1 MLRIEDLWVSYGHVR
16 ALSGVSLEVK
26 RGAIVSIIGSNGA
39 GKSTLLNAVSG
50 LVKPE
55 KGKIFIWDETGP
67 DTASLLPKEPHRVVR
82 LGVVQVPEG
91 RQIFPG
97 LTVRE
102 NLMAG
107 AYTMSDRSRVAE
119 NLERMFSMFP
129 ILRERS
135 SQQAGTLSGGEQQM
149 LAICRG
155 LMSDPRLLLLDE
167 PSLGLAPIIVKSVFE
182 TVTRIR
188 DEGITV
194 ILVEQNA
201 NQALAIADYGYVL
214 ENGRVVL
221 EGRGRDLLCDPAV
234 IDAYLGGSG
243 QACEVAPEA

>member
-1 MLRIEDLWVSYGHVR
+1 MLRVEDLWVSYGHVQ

-39 GKSTLLNAVSG
+39 GKSTLLNAISG
-50 LVKPE
+50 LVRQE
-55 KGKIFIWDETGP
+55 KGRIFVWDGVGP
-67 DTASLLPKEPHRVVR
+67 DTARLLPREPYRVVKM
-82 LGVVQVPEG
+82 GVVQIPEG

-102 NLMAG
+102 NLLAG
-107 AYTMSDRSRVAE
+107 AYTMRDRGKVAS
-119 NLERMFSMFP
+119 NMGRMFDMFP
-129 ILRERS
+129 ILKERS

-167 PSLGLAPIIVKSVFE
+167 PSLGLAPIIVKSVFD
-182 TVTRIR
+182 TVQRIR

-194 ILVEQNA
+194 VLVEQNA

-214 ENGRVVL
+214 ENGRVAL
-221 EGRGRDLLCDPAV
+221 EGGGRELLCDPAV
-234 IDAYLGGSG
+234 KDAYLGGAG
-243 QACEVAPEA
+243 EV

>member
-39 GKSTLLNAVSG
+39 GKSTLLNTVSG
-50 LVKPE
+50 LVRPE

-97 LTVRE
+97 LTVKE
-102 NLMAG
+102 NLLAG
-107 AYTMSDRSRVAE
+107 AYTVADRSRVAA
-119 NLERMFSMFP
+119 NLCRMFNMFP
-129 ILRERS
+129 ILEERS

-155 LMSDPRLLLLDE
+155 LMSDPKLLLLDE
-167 PSLGLAPIIVKSVFE
+167 PSLGLAPLLVRSIFE
-182 TVTRIR
+182 TVRAINET
-188 DEGITV
+188 GVTV

-201 NQALAIADYGYVL
+201 RAALRLARRGYVM
-214 ENGRVVL
+214 EVGNIVM
-221 EGRGRDLLCDPAV
+221 EDLAQNLLANPEV
-234 IDAYLGGSG
+234 QNAYLGGAAG
-243 QACEVAPEA
+243 K